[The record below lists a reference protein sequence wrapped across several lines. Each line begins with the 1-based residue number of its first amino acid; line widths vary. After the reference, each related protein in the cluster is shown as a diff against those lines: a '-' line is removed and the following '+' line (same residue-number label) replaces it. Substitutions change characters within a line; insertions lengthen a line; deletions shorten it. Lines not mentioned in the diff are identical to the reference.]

1 MGLALF
7 MFAFLGVFI
16 FIALIMVMLE
26 VISRWVLF
34 KKCGESGWKSLI
46 PVYTD
51 ITLVKIAGLNWW
63 WLLIRYAGFI
73 IIMIGYIL
81 VFTSSAYTAYSGAA
95 YYGYESYDTGSSTV
109 ALLSWLGMLIMTF
122 VKILQSYNLVK
133 KFNKNGGY
141 TVLLVFF
148 EPIMFLILGAS
159 KDAIYYPLAPVSGNG
174 FFGTKK

>member
-1 MGLALF
+1 MGLAL
-7 MFAFLGVFI
+7 MMMAFAGLFI
-16 FIALIMVMLE
+16 FIALIVVILK

-63 WLLIRYAGFI
+63 WLLIKYAGAL
-73 IIMIGYIL
+73 IIMISYI
-81 VFTSSAYTAYSGAA
+81 FMFSGAA
-95 YYGYESYDTGSSTV
+95 YNSYATATYYEGYDAGSSAI
-109 ALLSWLGMLIMTF
+109 ALLSWLGMVIMTF

-141 TVLLVFF
+141 TVLLVLF

-159 KDAIYYPLAPVSGNG
+159 KTSVYYPLAPVSGNG
-174 FFGTKK
+174 FFGAKK